1 MIIRAVSRRFAI
13 PHATRS
19 SAVQLAPSSTRS
31 PRLRPHGATVN
42 PELLRKRDH
51 ADSLRAGCSH
61 SVYFLVREACS
72 RSLLWFHRRIDQRVV
87 GLALGVGVPASAL
100 IPRGNEPLDP
110 WSPVPAVLHC
120 AHRMR
125 EPPDKP
131 GVHAFCA
138 SPGIELERAQAA
150 RARIACDPCATRK
163 LTGGKPSSPIAGC
176 SPVIASILPG
186 STND

>member
-110 WSPVPAVLHC
+110 WSPVPAAFHC
-120 AHRMR
+120 
-125 EPPDKP
+125 
-131 GVHAFCA
+131 VHHFRRTRLSSGSSLLSSRQGNQRDRA
-138 SPGIELERAQAA
+138 SLLLFSRCRISRTSCQEFSIRPATISVAMPRA
-150 RARIACDPCATRK
+150 
-163 LTGGKPSSPIAGC
+163 SS
-176 SPVIASILPG
+176 LPKKC
-186 STND
+186 TAP